1 MPDPNAKYVG
11 AWQEISARIQARD
24 KILLSFIA
32 LAATLVGISL
42 SRTDLAFTVVGVG
55 YAALAS
61 ALLERHHD
69 LMMSYLGYFQKAIA
83 ESDGLGK
90 GTPEWRSSAFVHQA
104 FGARLM
110 RDFAQLLVIGFGAV
124 PGLYIAKKTIA
135 PGWSYRAFL
144 WYGSLACS
152 LAAFAVVVQTIR
164 DRRRLLE
171 KESSVQGPHDPARHS
186 IWRSS

>member
-1 MPDPNAKYVG
+1 MPDANTKYMG

-24 KILLSFIA
+24 RVLLSFIA
-32 LAATLVGISL
+32 LAATLVGLSL
-42 SRTDLAFTVVGVG
+42 TRPDLAFTVVGVG

-69 LMMSYLGYFQKAIA
+69 LMMGYLGYFQKSVA
-83 ESDGLGK
+83 ESDGVGK
-90 GTPEWRSSAFVHQA
+90 GTPEWRSSEFVHRA

-110 RDFAQLLVIGFGAV
+110 RDAAQLLVIAFGAV
-124 PGLYIAKKTIA
+124 PALYIAKKNIA

-152 LAAFAVVVQTIR
+152 LAAFVVVIQTVR
-164 DRRRLLE
+164 DRARMLR
-171 KESSVQGPHDPARHS
+171 KEQAVQGPHDPARHS
-186 IWRSS
+186 LWHNS

>member
-1 MPDPNAKYVG
+1 MPDANIKYMG

-24 KILLSFIA
+24 RILLSFIA

-42 SRTDLAFTVVGVG
+42 SRADLAFTVVGVG

-90 GTPEWRSSAFVHQA
+90 GTPEWRSSEFVHQA

-110 RDFAQLLVIGFGAV
+110 RDVAQLLLIAFGAV
-124 PGLYIAKKTIA
+124 PALYFKV
-135 PGWSYRAFL
+135 PL
-144 WYGSLACS
+144 MWYGSLACS
-152 LAAFAVVVQTIR
+152 LAAFVVVVQTIR
-164 DRRRLLE
+164 DRRRLLR
-171 KESSVQGPHDPARHS
+171 KESAVQGPHDPARHG
-186 IWRSS
+186 IWRSL

>member
-1 MPDPNAKYVG
+1 MPDANVKYMG

-24 KILLSFIA
+24 RILLSFIA

-90 GTPEWRSSAFVHQA
+90 GTPEWRSSEFVHQA

-110 RDFAQLLVIGFGAV
+110 RDVAQLLVIAFGAV
-124 PGLYIAKKTIA
+124 PALYIAKKNIA
-135 PGWSYRAFL
+135 PGWGYLAL
-144 WYGSLACS
+144 MWYGSLACS
-152 LAAFAVVVQTIR
+152 LAAFVVVVQTIR
-164 DRRRLLE
+164 DRRRLLR
-171 KESSVQGPHDPARHS
+171 KESAVQGPHDPAKHG
-186 IWRSS
+186 IWRSL